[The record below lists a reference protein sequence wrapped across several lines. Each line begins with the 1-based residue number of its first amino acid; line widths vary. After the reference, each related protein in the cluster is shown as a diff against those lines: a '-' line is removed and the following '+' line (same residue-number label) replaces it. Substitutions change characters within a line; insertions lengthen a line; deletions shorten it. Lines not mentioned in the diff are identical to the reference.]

1 MVGFDY
7 STGLSFLEDIVEID
21 NELAAVYGSLYFS
34 INENPNCGFG
44 NALQLKKWRIERV
57 ACYSGRKKFSI
68 AAFDCEE
75 HGMCFIMDSVGFH
88 IQ

>member
-44 NALQLKKWRIERV
+44 NALQLKK
-57 ACYSGRKKFSI
+57 
-68 AAFDCEE
+68 
-75 HGMCFIMDSVGFH
+75 
-88 IQ
+88 